1 MDMTEPMNIFI
12 QNRKTKYIIKSAK
25 DKFSVF

>member
-1 MDMTEPMNIFI
+1 MDMTEPMNILI
-12 QNRKTKYIIKSAK
+12 QNGKTKYIIKPAK